1 MYALSREQFTYL
13 LTYLLDLESLC
24 NRLRARVADMVKVE
38 DKRREYPVRRALL
51 SWRAVD
57 PERLWRRMTAFTR
70 GDRVLGL
77 VVSGKR
83 KWVRRGVAPR
93 PSRRL
98 PRRQWS
104 WHRGRAS
111 AAPD

>member
-1 MYALSREQFTYL
+1 MPFLVIQFTYL

-57 PERLWRRMTAFTR
+57 PERLWRRMTALTR
-70 GDRVLGL
+70 GDRV
-77 VVSGKR
+77 
-83 KWVRRGVAPR
+83 
-93 PSRRL
+93 
-98 PRRQWS
+98 
-104 WHRGRAS
+104 
-111 AAPD
+111 